1 MFDDLTE
8 DNYIL
13 YAVKNYDNHQC
24 TGLKEFYDDLNYIKY
39 TKRLFNRYLTTGVLK
54 DRLIINHL
62 IFLYNN
68 FKPEAMTRIVFLK
81 MEEKYWSLLKP
92 FLIQLN
98 YLPGVVY
105 GINGRDINTDEIL
118 LNQQYVDAMRE
129 I

>member
-8 DNYIL
+8 ENYIL

-54 DRLIINHL
+54 ERLIINHL

-68 FKPEAMTRIVFLK
+68 FKPEAMTRIIFLK

-92 FLIQLN
+92 FLIQLS
-98 YLPGVVY
+98 YLPDVVY
-105 GINGRDINTDEIL
+105 GIDGRNINTDEIPL
-118 LNQQYVDAMRE
+118 DQHFVDIMRE

>member
-8 DNYIL
+8 ENYIL
-13 YAVKNYDNHQC
+13 YAVQNYDNHQC

-39 TKRLFNRYLTTGVLK
+39 TKRLFNRYLTTGILK
-54 DRLIINHL
+54 ERLIVNHL

-68 FKPEAMTRIVFLK
+68 FIPEAMTRIIFLK

-92 FLIQLN
+92 FLLQLN
-98 YLPGVVY
+98 YLPSIVY
-105 GINGRDINTDEIL
+105 GIGGRNINTDEIL
-118 LNQQYVDAMRE
+118 LDNQIVEALRE

>member
-39 TKRLFNRYLTTGVLK
+39 TKRLFNRYLTTGILK
-54 DRLIINHL
+54 ERLIVNHL

-68 FKPEAMTRIVFLK
+68 FIPEAMTRIIFLK

-92 FLIQLN
+92 FLMQLS

-105 GINGRDINTDEIL
+105 GINGSDINTDEIP
-118 LNQQYVDAMRE
+118 LNRVIIDYLRE

>member
-1 MFDDLTE
+1 MFDDLTDE
-8 DNYIL
+8 NYIL
-13 YAVKNYDNHQC
+13 YAAKNYDNHQC

-54 DRLIINHL
+54 ERLILNHL

-68 FKPEAMTRIVFLK
+68 FRSEAMTRIIFLK

-92 FLIQLN
+92 FLMQIN
-98 YLPGVVY
+98 YLPKVVY
-105 GINGRDINTDEIL
+105 GINGRDINIDEISL
-118 LNQQYVDAMRE
+118 DEKAINKLRE

>member
-8 DNYIL
+8 ENYIL

-39 TKRLFNRYLTTGVLK
+39 TKRLFNRYLTTGILK
-54 DRLIINHL
+54 ERLIVNHL

-68 FKPEAMTRIVFLK
+68 FIPEAMTRILFLK

-92 FLIQLN
+92 FLIQLS
-98 YLPGVVY
+98 YLPDIVC
-105 GINGRDINTDEIL
+105 GISGRDINTDEIPL
-118 LNQQYVDAMRE
+118 DQLIVGSMRE

>member
-8 DNYIL
+8 ENYIL
-13 YAVKNYDNHQC
+13 YAVQNYDNHQC

>member
-8 DNYIL
+8 ENYIL

-39 TKRLFNRYLTTGVLK
+39 TKRLFNRYLTTGVLRE
-54 DRLIINHL
+54 RLIVNHL

-68 FKPEAMTRIVFLK
+68 FIPEAMTRIIFLK

-92 FLIQLN
+92 FLIQISH
-98 YLPGVVY
+98 LPKIVFGV
-105 GINGRDINTDEIL
+105 NGSNINTDTIP
-118 LNQQYVDAMRE
+118 LNQEVIDILRT

>member
-8 DNYIL
+8 ENYIL
-13 YAVKNYDNHQC
+13 YAVQNYDNHQC

-39 TKRLFNRYLTTGVLK
+39 TKRLFNRYLTTGILK
-54 DRLIINHL
+54 ERLIVNHL

-68 FKPEAMTRIVFLK
+68 FIPEAMTRILFLK

-92 FLIQLN
+92 FLIQLS
-98 YLPGVVY
+98 YLPDIVC
-105 GINGRDINTDEIL
+105 GISGRDINTDEIPL
-118 LNQQYVDAMRE
+118 DQLIVGSMRE

>member
-39 TKRLFNRYLTTGVLK
+39 TKRLFNSYLTPGILK
-54 DRLIINHL
+54 ERRIVNHL

-68 FKPEAMTRIVFLK
+68 FIPEAMTRILFLK

-92 FLIQLN
+92 FLIQISH
-98 YLPGVVY
+98 LPKIVFGVS
-105 GINGRDINTDEIL
+105 GRNINTDTIP
-118 LNQQYVDAMRE
+118 LNQEVIDILRT